1 MAFVYCTMCECDN
14 TNVKKNSVHGTRY
27 CVSVLGKISD
37 ITRTVLQLKNLPKM
51 RMIASDLNEF
61 RRLNVSLANE
71 KGKLKPVIF
80 PRKIMKCFKIVIQN
94 LFSYL

>member
-14 TNVKKNSVHGTRY
+14 TNVNIFSVHSTRY
-27 CVSVLGKISD
+27 GVSVLGKISD
-37 ITRTVLQLKNLPKM
+37 ITRMVLQLKNLPKM